1 MIKLRSLKLTEK
13 ITEDRTEKDFS
24 IWLDNKIT
32 LETHEKKFQSQLNDF
47 NCEKNIPKLT
57 NDIFLKIYQVLIRPH
72 LQFASIV
79 WYP

>member
-13 ITEDRTEKDFS
+13 ITEDRTEKDIS

-47 NCEKNIPKLT
+47 NCEKNIPETYK
-57 NDIFLKIYQVLIRPH
+57 
-72 LQFASIV
+72 
-79 WYP
+79 